1 MKDAIMRLIADY
13 AEEHELAKSCGS
25 EYITQNDSAQ
35 EDALQLVCDIF
46 DLFADKLTLE
56 QLLEKLED
64 EDKPIYLYCK
74 TSKAIFVGN
83 AKQLNAVLGNSLR
96 ETTIDYYVNSGDR
109 FVVFLDEIF

>member
-1 MKDAIMRLIADY
+1 MKDAIMGLIADY

-25 EYITQNDSAQ
+25 EYITQNDWAQ

-46 DLFADKLTLE
+46 DLFADTLTLE

-74 TSKAIFVGN
+74 TSKPILFGN
-83 AKQLNAVLGNSLR
+83 VEQLNAVLGSRLK
-96 ETTIDYYVNSGDR
+96 ETTIDYYVNRGDC